1 LCKNKKRIKNI
12 TKLEIM
18 AKSIKELEKQ
28 AQREMY
34 AKEFSK
40 VYKKNNNVN
49 VSTFVKYDG
58 TPKHN

>member
-1 LCKNKKRIKNI
+1 
-12 TKLEIM
+12 M

-40 VYKKNNNVN
+40 MYKKNNNVN